1 MHVNCNIRLWRF
13 RYVAALLMMVEIT
26 ACHPEKTSQLSK
38 TLDLTKWQSDRGG
51 CQGVRTNQI
60 VQLKA
65 SEESIKGLT
74 QNEVAEVMGK
84 PDRQQL
90 ADRNQKFFV
99 YFLEKGAHC
108 EDIKQVSEAR
118 SVAFRFSALGLV
130 TEITYQN
137 GMPR

>member
-1 MHVNCNIRLWRF
+1 MILKDLKSIPL
-13 RYVAALLMMVEIT
+13 RYVTALLVVMSMA
-26 ACHPEKTSQLSK
+26 ACHPEKTAQLGK
-38 TLDLTKWQSDRGG
+38 TIDLEKWRSDRGG
-51 CQGVRTNQI
+51 CHEFRTTQMTT
-60 VQLKA
+60 LKA
-65 SEESIKGLT
+65 AEGLIKGLT
-74 QNEVAEVMGK
+74 QNEVAEALGK

-99 YFLEKGAHC
+99 YFLEKGPHC
-108 EDIKQVSEAR
+108 DDIKQVSEAR